1 MRLPV
6 VCVCVCVS
14 VCLGAAAAAVL
25 QGSMCETRRI
35 ALHHQWQPMVPVGAD
50 HKRGR
55 SWGCAASVRDVF
67 RAGLVDANATE
78 LGPELAVRRS
88 YSVWPVSLLH
98 DNHQRRPNRSFS

>member
-6 VCVCVCVS
+6 VCVCVCVC
-14 VCLGAAAAAVL
+14 VCLGAAAAVL

-35 ALHHQWQPMVPVGAD
+35 ALHHQRQPMVPVGAD

-55 SWGCAASVRDVF
+55 SRGCAASVGDVF
-67 RAGLVDANATE
+67 RAGLVDANAAE

-98 DNHQRRPNRSFS
+98 DNHQ